1 MNDSDEESASKKPRG
16 KSTDIWEK
24 WYRLNGVTW
33 FLFSFS
39 KFVFSIKQK
48 DLIHVVPTPVLRKHI
63 LCRMCDVLL
72 INHDDTL
79 LMIVK
84 LTISSL
90 RRAIIIRKRSFK
102 KYKALHL
109 LLLYDRD
116 DHVRHRIF
124 YFWIKFRFRADID
137 HDY

>member
-1 MNDSDEESASKKPRG
+1 MNQMKRELVRNHLVNHQIFG
-16 KSTDIWEK
+16 KK

-33 FLFSFS
+33 FLFSFF

-48 DLIHVVPTPVLRKHI
+48 DLIHVVATPVLRKHI

-72 INHDDTL
+72 IIHDETL

-90 RRAIIIRKRSFK
+90 RRANIIRKRSFK

-109 LLLYDRD
+109 LLLYDGD
-116 DHVRHRIF
+116 DHVRYRIF
-124 YFWIKFRFRADID
+124 YFWIIFRFRANID